1 MGKKL
6 EDQTNKNEKKLKKFC
21 MDSGVMRV
29 ARGGSGAKAPA
40 LAARPIGQ
48 VQVVFGLLCDY
59 KCSSDRLYDIKCYFG
74 I

>member
-1 MGKKL
+1 
-6 EDQTNKNEKKLKKFC
+6 

-59 KCSSDRLYDIKCYFG
+59 KCSSDRLYDIKCSFG